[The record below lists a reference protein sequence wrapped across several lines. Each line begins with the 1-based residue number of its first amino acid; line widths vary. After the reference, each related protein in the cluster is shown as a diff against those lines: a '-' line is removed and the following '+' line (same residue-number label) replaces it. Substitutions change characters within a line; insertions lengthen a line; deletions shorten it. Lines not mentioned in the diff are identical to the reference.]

1 MLWTDA
7 CRLVPFFTGPAGEVA
22 RPQSLKPRRR
32 PTITHQPGRVQQ
44 ARSQWPRRPAADAR
58 PGAPQPAADGRCH
71 TARQMQRSGRGSS
84 WSGRPAADPSPPA
97 LGWSACTRRRLVAS
111 ILARVCA
118 SGRRPA
124 VVLQL
129 SDSQHVVVRE
139 RDERRNG
146 ADSECGTIG
155 RVCWTGPM
163 VLDTESEGI
172 ILFLKDTMVDHSR
185 HRRTRFCSRFTHTR
199 PHVSTLANGLA
210 GVLCVLALPL
220 GLACGLACRRMPA
233 SLGSAWCRVLSVV

>member
-44 ARSQWPRRPAADAR
+44 ARSRWPRRPAADAR

-155 RVCWTGPM
+155 RVCWTRQM

-172 ILFLKDTMVDHSR
+172 ILVTFLQY
-185 HRRTRFCSRFTHTR
+185 FCKTESYSVRQTA
-199 PHVSTLANGLA
+199 PGWSLSVGPATLVQAP
-210 GVLCVLALPL
+210 ALKYITNML
-220 GLACGLACRRMPA
+220 R
-233 SLGSAWCRVLSVV
+233 RVLRARLFATITL